1 MNDQIFGLISI
12 IVLMLFFLTGMEI
25 GFAIGIIGFIG
36 YATLVS
42 FSGAMNTLAKDF
54 YDSFASYGLTVIPL
68 FVLMGQ
74 IAFHSGTAKRIYDA
88 AYRCFG
94 HIPGGLAMTTVVGAT
109 LFKAMCGSTFA
120 TIVAFS
126 SIAIPEMIRYGYSK
140 RLATGL
146 VATVGTLGF
155 LMPPS
160 VLLII
165 LALVTEQSIG
175 RLFLAGIVPSIML
188 SFFFLGVT
196 FGWVK
201 MYPEVAPRGERFTWK
216 EKAKAIPEFIWVIV
230 IFFAVIG
237 GLMMGLFSPT
247 EAGSIGTVVV
257 LFLAFF
263 REKFKFKDLIKPID
277 EALRTACM
285 VLVLLACSNVFGHFL
300 TITDLP
306 VRAAEWTAGLTINRN
321 IVLAMILLIYL
332 IGGSFIDDLAFMI
345 LATPV
350 FYPIALKL
358 GFDPIWFCIVIGVTM
373 MIGIVIPPVAIGVF
387 LVKQI
392 TGEPFKLI
400 YEGVYPYLIGLVLCL
415 VLLFLFP
422 EIANFLPNLLMGK
435 PS

>member
-1 MNDQIFGLISI
+1 MSDQIFGIISI
-12 IVLMLFFLTGMEI
+12 LILMLFFLTGTEI
-25 GFAIGIIGFIG
+25 AFAIGIIGFIG
-36 YATLVS
+36 YASLIS

-54 YDSFASYGLTVIPL
+54 YDTFASYGLTVIPL

-74 IAFHSGTAKRIYDA
+74 IAFHSGTARRLYDA

-120 TIVAFS
+120 TVVAFS
-126 SIAIPEMIRYGYSK
+126 SIAVPEMVRYGYSK

-165 LALVTEQSIG
+165 LGLVTEQSIG
-175 RLFLAGIVPSIML
+175 RLFLAGIVPALML
-188 SFFFLGVT
+188 AFFFLGIT

-201 MYPEVAPRGERFTWK
+201 VYPKAAPRGEKFTWK
-216 EKAKAIPEFIWVIV
+216 EKAKAIPEFVWVIV
-230 IFFAVIG
+230 IFSAVIG
-237 GLMMGLFSPT
+237 GLMTGRFTPT
-247 EAGSIGTVVV
+247 EAGSIGTAVI
-257 LFLAFF
+257 LILAFA
-263 REKFKFKDLIKPID
+263 REKFKLKDLIRPID

-285 VLVLLACSNVFGHFL
+285 VLVLVACSNVFGHFL
-300 TITDLP
+300 TITDIP

-321 IVLAMILLIYL
+321 IVLGLILFIYL

-392 TGEPFKLI
+392 TGEPFKVI
-400 YEGVYPYLIGLVLCL
+400 YEGVYPYLVGLIVCL
-415 VLLFLFP
+415 ILLFLFP
-422 EIANFLPNLLMGK
+422 GIANFLPDMLMGK
-435 PS
+435 Q

>member
-1 MNDQIFGLISI
+1 MSDTIFGVVS
-12 IVLMLFFLTGMEI
+12 VLVLVLFFLTGIEI
-25 GFAIGIIGFIG
+25 AFAIGIIGFVG
-36 YATLVS
+36 YAYLVS

-54 YDSFASYGLTVIPL
+54 YDTFTSYGLTVIPL

-74 IAFHSGTAKRIYDA
+74 IAFHSGTARRMYDA
-88 AYRCFG
+88 SYRCFG

-120 TIVAFS
+120 TVIAFS
-126 SIAIPEMIRYGYSK
+126 SIAVPEMVRYGYSK
-140 RLATGL
+140 KLATGL

-155 LMPPS
+155 LLPPS

-165 LALVTEQSIG
+165 LGLMTEQSIG
-175 RLFLAGIVPSIML
+175 RVFLAGIVPALML
-188 SFFFLGVT
+188 ALFFLGIT
-196 FGWVK
+196 FGWAK
-201 MYPEVAPRGERFTWK
+201 MYPVDAPRGEKFTWK
-216 EKAKAIPEFIWVIV
+216 EKAKTIPEFAWAIV
-230 IFFAVIG
+230 IFFGVIG
-237 GLMMGLFSPT
+237 GLMTGFFTPT
-247 EAGSIGTVVV
+247 EAGSIGTAVV
-257 LFLAFF
+257 LLLAIF
-263 REKFKFKDLIKPID
+263 REKFKIKDLIKPTD

-285 VLVLLACSNVFGHFL
+285 MLVLVACSNVFGHFL
-300 TITDLP
+300 TITDIP
-306 VRAAEWTAGLTINRN
+306 MRVAEWTATLAINRY
-321 IVLAMILLIYL
+321 IVLTFILIIYL

-400 YEGVYPYLIGLVLCL
+400 YSGVYPYLAGLIVCL
-415 VLLFLFP
+415 LLLFLFP
-422 EIANFLPNLLMGK
+422 GIATLLPDLLMGK
-435 PS
+435 Q

>member
-1 MNDQIFGLISI
+1 MSDTIFGVVS
-12 IVLMLFFLTGMEI
+12 VLVLVLFFLTGIEI
-25 GFAIGIIGFIG
+25 AFAIGIIGFVG
-36 YATLVS
+36 YAYLVS

-54 YDSFASYGLTVIPL
+54 YDTFTSYGLTVIPL

-74 IAFHSGTAKRIYDA
+74 IAFHSGTARRMYDA
-88 AYRCFG
+88 SYRCFG

-120 TIVAFS
+120 TVIAFS
-126 SIAIPEMIRYGYSK
+126 SIAVPEMVRYGYSK
-140 RLATGL
+140 KLATGL

-155 LMPPS
+155 LLPPS

-165 LALVTEQSIG
+165 LGLMTEQSIG
-175 RLFLAGIVPSIML
+175 RVFLAGIVPALML
-188 SFFFLGVT
+188 ALFFLGIT
-196 FGWVK
+196 FGWAR
-201 MYPEVAPRGERFTWK
+201 MYPEDAPRGEKFTWK
-216 EKAKAIPEFIWVIV
+216 EKAKTIPEFAWAIV
-230 IFFAVIG
+230 IFFGVIG
-237 GLMMGLFSPT
+237 GLMTGFFTPT
-247 EAGSIGTVVV
+247 EAGSIGTAVV
-257 LFLAFF
+257 LLLAIF
-263 REKFKFKDLIKPID
+263 REKFKIKDLIKPTD

-285 VLVLLACSNVFGHFL
+285 MLVLVACSNVFGHFL
-300 TITDLP
+300 TITDIP
-306 VRAAEWTAGLTINRN
+306 MRVAEWTATLAINRY
-321 IVLAMILLIYL
+321 IVLTFIMIIYL

-400 YEGVYPYLIGLVLCL
+400 YSGVYPYLAGLIVCL
-415 VLLFLFP
+415 LLLFLFP
-422 EIANFLPNLLMGK
+422 GIATLLPDLLMGK
-435 PS
+435 Q